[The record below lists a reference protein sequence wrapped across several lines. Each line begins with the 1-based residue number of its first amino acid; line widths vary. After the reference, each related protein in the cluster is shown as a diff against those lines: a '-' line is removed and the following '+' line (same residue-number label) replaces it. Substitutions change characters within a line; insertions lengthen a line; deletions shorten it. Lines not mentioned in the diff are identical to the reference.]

1 MTDSNSVIREKRGQ
15 AFWITINRPDKRNA
29 LNADVIAGI
38 ARGYRDAHD
47 DMDVRVIVLTGAG
60 DKAFCAGAD
69 LQNSGAAF
77 AMDFARPNVD
87 YADLLRLS
95 QNATKPAI
103 ARVGGVCMAGG
114 MGLLCMTDMAVAA
127 DHVIFGLP
135 EVKVGVFPMQVMAL
149 LQGIAPRRLINE
161 WALTGEPFDA
171 THRAGGRTAELRGA
185 GGRTRHQSR
194 LADRPPHRQVAD
206 RDPQG
211 QIRHA
216 RHRLDVVRREHRLH
230 RKPDRA
236 AGDDRG
242 RQGGPQGVRRKTQ
255 AVLAGEIEADVIA
268 SEAKQSISQ
277 RRRGESWI
285 ASTQTLLAMTW

>member
-1 MTDSNSVIREKRGQ
+1 MTDHKSVIREKRGQ

-29 LNADVIAGI
+29 LNGDVIGGI

-47 DMDVRVIVLTGAG
+47 DKEVRVIVLTGAG

-77 AMDFARPNVD
+77 AMDFSRPNVD

-127 DHVIFGLP
+127 DHVNFGLP
-135 EVKVGVFPMQVMAL
+135 EVKSL
-149 LQGIAPRRLINE
+149 LQSMVPPRLVSE

-171 THRAGGRTAELRGA
+171 RTA
-185 GGRTRHQSR
+185 H
-194 LADRPPHRQVAD
+194 
-206 RDPQG
+206 
-211 QIRHA
+211 
-216 RHRLDVVRREHRLH
+216 
-230 RKPDRA
+230 A
-236 AGDDRG
+236 AGLLNYVVPAAELDAKVDWLIGRIVDKSPTAIRRG
-242 RQGGPQGVRRKTQ
+242 KYAMR
-255 AVLAGEIEADVIA
+255 AIA
-268 SEAKQSISQ
+268 SMSFDESIAYTESQ
-277 RRRGESWI
+277 I
-285 ASTQTLLAMTW
+285 ALLAMTEDAKEGLRAFGEKRKPSWPGK